1 MVQGP
6 RPERFL
12 NSAVEARYVL
22 RQVRRVAPDILVAA
36 IPAPAFRKLRILA
49 RNGGWKISVVQ
60 RFGWPFFLRKLLR
73 RRGFVVGAVLCLL
86 VIYALSGHIWFISVS
101 GAVVVPQEQI
111 LAVAREH
118 GLRMGVPKSK
128 VAQKSLERQILL
140 AIDRL
145 AWVNVEVS
153 GTLATIRVAEKEIP
167 EAALTQPGDVVARC
181 DGVVQ
186 EIVTLYGI
194 PVVAPGEVV
203 TAGQLLISGLLP
215 VQDKA
220 YHDKAA
226 KGEPPYIR
234 AHGVVTARVWHEA
247 VAEAGL
253 LVRHEVPTGKASRRL
268 HWQWGAHQG
277 VWGAEA
283 DFTHYR
289 ERTVSWQPG
298 WGSWRLPLR
307 IIWETRHEVQ
317 VNAVE
322 VNADEATANALS
334 AAWEQVQAQLPP
346 GAVVDKPAHIQMETV
361 EDSAEAYVRVH
372 IVVEAIE
379 DIHQFQ
385 PITESA
391 AYIAQPTV
399 SRSSRLQPIPGP

>member
-1 MVQGP
+1 
-6 RPERFL
+6 
-12 NSAVEARYVL
+12 
-22 RQVRRVAPDILVAA
+22 
-36 IPAPAFRKLRILA
+36 
-49 RNGGWKISVVQ
+49 
-60 RFGWPFFLRKLLR
+60 
-73 RRGFVVGAVLCLL
+73 
-86 VIYALSGHIWFISVS
+86 
-101 GAVVVPQEQI
+101 
-111 LAVAREH
+111 
-118 GLRMGVPKSK
+118 
-128 VAQKSLERQILL
+128 L

-253 LVRHEVPTGKASRRL
+253 LVRHEVPTGKSSGPFL
-268 HWQWGAHQG
+268 GSPVGG
-277 VWGAEA
+277 VG
-283 DFTHYR
+283 DYR
-289 ERTVSWQPG
+289 CV
-298 WGSWRLPLR
+298 
-307 IIWETRHEVQ
+307 
-317 VNAVE
+317 
-322 VNADEATANALS
+322 
-334 AAWEQVQAQLPP
+334 
-346 GAVVDKPAHIQMETV
+346 
-361 EDSAEAYVRVH
+361 
-372 IVVEAIE
+372 
-379 DIHQFQ
+379 
-385 PITESA
+385 
-391 AYIAQPTV
+391 
-399 SRSSRLQPIPGP
+399 